1 MESRFL
7 VLVALLTLALLFLLI
22 QFIRLRLE
30 LWANR
35 RIIAALE
42 QQGAKPTKAAR
53 SRVPELLAWALL
65 LLIVGQV
72 VGSLLLK

>member
-7 VLVALLTLALLFLLI
+7 VALLALALLFLLI

-35 RIIAALE
+35 RVIAALE
-42 QQGAKPTKAAR
+42 QQGMKPPKPAR

-65 LLIVGQV
+65 LLIIGQM
-72 VGSLLLK
+72 VGSLLLR